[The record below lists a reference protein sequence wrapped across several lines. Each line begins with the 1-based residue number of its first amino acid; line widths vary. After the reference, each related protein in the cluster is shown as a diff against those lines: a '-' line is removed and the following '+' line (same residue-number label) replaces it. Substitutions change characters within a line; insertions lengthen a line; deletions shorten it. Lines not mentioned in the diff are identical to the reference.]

1 MDISSSYLE
10 VMMKTPFWFNII
22 QQWKL
27 MGKGQYG
34 VTFPFLMGALAHK
47 STEKLTFRVFFN
59 Q

>member
-1 MDISSSYLE
+1 
-10 VMMKTPFWFNII
+10 MKTPFWFNII